1 MRSRKTRGERK
12 SWENRYKL
20 NHNYVNYCCNLQL
33 VVVASDNQSKPKSTE
48 ITLNVKVTDRN
59 EHKPMFTYPDSDR
72 MTFYVQPGQE
82 EPILTLK
89 V

>member
-1 MRSRKTRGERK
+1 M
-12 SWENRYKL
+12 
-20 NHNYVNYCCNLQL
+20 
-33 VVVASDNQSKPKSTE
+33 VASDNQSKPKSTE